1 MQNVNVVGNQGPPTD
16 GSTQGV
22 RGKADI
28 VPIKLENS
36 DGWRNVHK

>member
-1 MQNVNVVGNQGPPTD
+1 MPNVNVVDNQGPLTD

-28 VPIKLENS
+28 VPIKLENG